1 MYLYLISI
9 FIVIVFFLGIRIVYQ
24 YERSIHFRFGKY
36 INILNP
42 GFNWIIPIIDSTQK
56 VDIRQIA
63 IDMNAQE
70 VLSKDNV
77 NLKIDGLVFYSV
89 EEPEKAVL
97 NIENLRDQLQ
107 AKATAE
113 LKEIIGSMNMQD
125 SLTKRELI
133 GIKLMEMLNKA
144 ITDEEQKEKSKKKDW
159 GIKVRGVQIN
169 NIELPKELVRAMAKT
184 AEAEREKMARIIKA
198 DGELQASEKFSE
210 AAKMYTN
217 NPSALRLRELQ
228 TYQEIGTESNTLMM
242 VIPETMANPTG
253 NWLLSAG
260 LKEATKLPEKKKNNI

>member
-1 MYLYLISI
+1 MYFYLIMGLA
-9 FIVIVFFLGIRIVYQ
+9 IVIFFAGIRIVYQ

-36 INILNP
+36 INVLNP
-42 GFNWIIPIIDSTQK
+42 GFNWIIPIIDSTHK

-70 VLSKDNV
+70 VLSRDNV

-97 NIENLRDQLQ
+97 NIENLTNQLQ

-125 SLTKRELI
+125 SLTKRDEI
-133 GIKLMEMLNKA
+133 GSKLMGMLNRA
-144 ITDEEQKEKSKKKDW
+144 VCDEEQKDKTKRKDW
-159 GIKVRGVQIN
+159 GIKVRAVQIN

-198 DGELQASEKFSE
+198 DGEFQASKKFSE
-210 AAKMYTN
+210 ASKVYKN

-228 TYQEIGTESNTLMM
+228 TYQEIGTEHNTLMM

-253 NWLLSAG
+253 NWLLPFG
-260 LKEATKLPEKKKNNI
+260 LKETTKLQKKEEE